1 MSRSNEIS
9 PLAWFLLI
17 ILTIIWGASFLL
29 IKKSL
34 LVFTPIQLSYL
45 RISVS
50 FLFLL
55 PFAIIRWKEIKRSD
69 LFNFFI
75 VGFIGSAVPS
85 FLFAYAQQEIPSFV
99 AGMLN
104 ALTPLWTII
113 FSRLLFK
120 KQFSKHKWLG
130 ILIGFLGTLI
140 IFYDPNGS
148 IETSYYLGM
157 VVLATL
163 CYALSANVIS
173 HKLEHLHTLTIS
185 SASFMIIGPIAILM
199 FFREDYSHIDISSD
213 DFYIAFWSMMCLGVL
228 ATAVGLI
235 LLNKL
240 IHTSNVVFATSITYL
255 IPIIA
260 IILGVT
266 LLDEDLIWNQ
276 ILGSIVILLAVY
288 LVKKK

>member
-17 ILTIIWGASFLL
+17 TLTIIWGASFLL

-113 FSRLLFK
+113 FSRILFK
-120 KQFSKHKWLG
+120 KQFSKYKWLG

-199 FFREDYSHIDISSD
+199 FLREDYSHIDISSD

-240 IHTSNVVFATSITYL
+240 IHISNVVFATSITYL

-266 LLDEDLIWNQ
+266 LLDEELIWNQ

>member
-55 PFAIIRWKEIKRSD
+55 PFAIIRWKEIKRAD

-120 KQFSKHKWLG
+120 KQFSKYKWLG

-199 FFREDYSHIDISSD
+199 FLREDYSHIDISSD

-240 IHTSNVVFATSITYL
+240 IHISNVVFATSITYL

-266 LLDEDLIWNQ
+266 LLDEELIWNQ

>member
-17 ILTIIWGASFLL
+17 TLTIIWGASFLL

-113 FSRLLFK
+113 FSRILFK
-120 KQFSKHKWLG
+120 KQFSKYKWLG

-240 IHTSNVVFATSITYL
+240 IHISNVVFATSITYL

-266 LLDEDLIWNQ
+266 LLDEELIWNQ

>member
-29 IKKSL
+29 IKKIL

-113 FSRLLFK
+113 FSRILFK
-120 KQFSKHKWLG
+120 KQFSKYKWLG

-266 LLDEDLIWNQ
+266 LLDEELIWNQ

>member
-17 ILTIIWGASFLL
+17 TLTIIWGASFLL

-199 FFREDYSHIDISSD
+199 FLREDYSHIDISSD

-240 IHTSNVVFATSITYL
+240 IHISNVVFATSITYL

-266 LLDEDLIWNQ
+266 LLDEELIWNQ

>member
-1 MSRSNEIS
+1 
-9 PLAWFLLI
+9 
-17 ILTIIWGASFLL
+17 
-29 IKKSL
+29 
-34 LVFTPIQLSYL
+34 
-45 RISVS
+45 
-50 FLFLL
+50 
-55 PFAIIRWKEIKRSD
+55 
-69 LFNFFI
+69 
-75 VGFIGSAVPS
+75 
-85 FLFAYAQQEIPSFV
+85 
-99 AGMLN
+99 
-104 ALTPLWTII
+104 
-113 FSRLLFK
+113 
-120 KQFSKHKWLG
+120 
-130 ILIGFLGTLI
+130 
-140 IFYDPNGS
+140 
-148 IETSYYLGM
+148 M

-199 FFREDYSHIDISSD
+199 FFREDYSNIDISSD

-266 LLDEDLIWNQ
+266 LLDEELIWNQ